1 MKQAVPLTAPVLD
14 QISNLE
20 IKQLRRFLAVVRCG
34 SLAGA
39 APELGL
45 TQQAL
50 GAGIARLEEELGVV
64 LFDRGPGGATS
75 VTPYGTLLI
84 RHAKHILAAA
94 DRAREE
100 LLAYRDA
107 RGGSVTIGVG
117 EAFPHEVIA
126 DAVRECH
133 RTRPEIRISLIEDYS
148 DLLLDKLAAGEVD
161 FIAGADTAAAG
172 IDVER
177 FLLYALRDIVIVRAE
192 HPLVNRPRLRLRDLQ
207 AFTWMLP
214 RARPADAALITEAF
228 RNQDL
233 DPPARFIFTD
243 APNVGMRL
251 LLAEDYIF
259 MTSPAQVTAPL
270 RDGLLVALNTKT
282 PSVER
287 RVGLLFRTDT
297 RLNPSALLLMEDIR
311 HRVHSHIDAL
321 RDASPLNPGR
331 KVSDAA

>member
-1 MKQAVPLTAPVLD
+1 MKQTAPFTAQLAD
-14 QISNLE
+14 RMPNLE
-20 IKQLRRFLAVVRCG
+20 LKQLRRFLAVVRSG
-34 SLAGA
+34 SLAAA
-39 APELGL
+39 APDLGL

-50 GAGIARLEEELGVV
+50 GAGIARMEQDLGVV
-64 LFDRGPGGATS
+64 LFDRGPGGATT

-100 LLAYRDA
+100 LIAFRDA
-107 RGGSVTIGVG
+107 RAGSVAIGIG

-133 RTRPEIRISLIEDYS
+133 RSRPEIRMSIVEDYS
-148 DLLLDKLAAGEVD
+148 DVLLDKLAAGEID

-172 IDVER
+172 ADIER
-177 FLLYALRDIVIVRAE
+177 FLLYSLRDIVIARAN
-192 HPLVNRPRLRLRDLQ
+192 HPLARRPKLRLRDLQ
-207 AFTWMLP
+207 SCTWMLP

-233 DPPARFIFTD
+233 DPPTRFIWTD

-251 LLAEDYIF
+251 LLSEDYVF
-259 MTSPAQVTAPL
+259 MTSPAQVTEPL
-270 RDGLLVALNTKT
+270 REGLLMALNTKT

-287 RVGLLFRTDT
+287 RVGLLFRRDT
-297 RLNPSALLLMEDIR
+297 RLNPSAMLMMEDIR
-311 HRVHSHIDAL
+311 HRVHAHIDESNYAL
-321 RDASPLNPGR
+321 PLNPGR
-331 KVSDAA
+331 RVSDAA

>member
-1 MKQAVPLTAPVLD
+1 MKHALPPTSAALD

-20 IKQLRRFLAVVRCG
+20 IKHLRRFLAVVKCG
-34 SLAGA
+34 SLAAA

-50 GAGIARLEEELGVV
+50 GAGIARMEEELGVV

-94 DRAREE
+94 GRAREE

-107 RGGSVTIGVG
+107 RGGSVTIGIG

-133 RTRPEIRISLIEDYS
+133 RTRPEIRIGLIEDYS
-148 DLLLDKLAAGEVD
+148 DLLLDKLAAGEID

-172 IDVER
+172 ADVER
-177 FLLYALRDIVIVRAE
+177 FLLYTLPDIVIVRAN
-192 HPLVNRPRLRLRDLQ
+192 HPLARRAKLSLRDLQ
-207 AFTWMLP
+207 PFTWMLP
-214 RARPADAALITEAF
+214 RARPADASAITEAF

-233 DPPARFIFTD
+233 DPPSRFILTD

-251 LLAEDYIF
+251 LLSEDYVF

-270 RDGLLVALNTKT
+270 RERLMVALNIKT

-287 RVGLLFRTDT
+287 RVGLLFRSDA
-297 RLNPSALLLMEDIR
+297 RLNPSALLMMEDIR

-321 RDASPLNPGR
+321 SRASPLNPGR
-331 KVSDAA
+331 RVSDAA